1 MKTTF
6 CKQFTKWKQFHLT
19 MYNYRIVSSIIM
31 SQTSPDK
38 QTTGICSLKWKI
50 SPVGETEKS
59 ETSPVVHNENNSKR
73 CKLDESSRP
82 GLV

>member
-1 MKTTF
+1 
-6 CKQFTKWKQFHLT
+6 
-19 MYNYRIVSSIIM
+19 M

-38 QTTGICSLKWKI
+38 QNTRICSLKWKI

-59 ETSPVVHNENNSKR
+59 ETTPVVHNENNSKR

>member
-1 MKTTF
+1 
-6 CKQFTKWKQFHLT
+6 

-38 QTTGICSLKWKI
+38 QNTRICSLKWKI

-59 ETSPVVHNENNSKR
+59 ETTPVVHNENNSKR